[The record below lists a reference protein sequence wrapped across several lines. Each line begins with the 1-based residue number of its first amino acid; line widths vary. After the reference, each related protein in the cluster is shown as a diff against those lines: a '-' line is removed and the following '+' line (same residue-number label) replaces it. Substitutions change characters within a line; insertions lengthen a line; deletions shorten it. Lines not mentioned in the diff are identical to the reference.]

1 MKRKSS
7 RLVPRPENGL
17 VDPDAPFWRGDTA
30 ERVLKQRLEEARAK
44 SLNRRK
50 GPKSA
55 RRSARAS
62 SPGEKDLRRELRRL
76 ERALPR
82 RKTLAARQRL
92 QMRIDQ
98 LRKELGL

>member
-1 MKRKSS
+1 MTRKKN
-7 RLVPRPENGL
+7 RLAPKPVNGL
-17 VDPDAPFWRGDTA
+17 VDSDAPYWRGDTA
-30 ERVLKQRLEEARAK
+30 ERVLEERLASRPQK
-44 SLNRRK
+44 VHK
-50 GPKSA
+50 GPKS
-55 RRSARAS
+55 RHISSRTRTS
-62 SPGEKDLRRELRRL
+62 SPQGKDPLRELRRL